1 MASRIDDG
9 GFELRGTTGTL
20 KVDRQHL
27 AFYAEETRN
36 VPGTQAPEP
45 EILVRSQRDGTSAH
59 LQNFLDCIRSRKTP
73 SANIRVAHE
82 AARTSH
88 IGNLSLK
95 MQRKVKW
102 DSSSGKVEAS

>member
-1 MASRIDDG
+1 
-9 GFELRGTTGTL
+9 
-20 KVDRQHL
+20 
-27 AFYAEETRN
+27 

-45 EILVRSQRDGTSAH
+45 EILIRAHGDGTLNH

-73 SANIRVAHE
+73 TANIRVAHE

-95 MQRKVKW
+95 MQRKVRW
-102 DSSSGKVEAS
+102 NEELQKVEAIT